1 MMQGGVGPDLSQD
14 AGRDMAS
21 PLRRSARL
29 SGALYQQTGTPS
41 QTSASKGSTHHSA
54 RRRTRGAKSDVM
66 DASAWSSSLYTAR
79 DPSQVSSYYLRPQ
92 EEDGKD
98 GANASVS
105 VGEFPGLGSLLRGSQ
120 RPPETPK
127 SSVYKKS
134 SRSTGQSTQDY
145 SEEDRFMAQVESD
158 WRQQADAC
166 ASVPDAPSAT
176 PLADAEDSV
185 FVPQQTPSVPGLFRS
200 VLRPSTGVPPEGQ
213 SPSDESSRRARFFTS
228 PQLSEPLPKRTGSMR
243 ALLVVMLLGA
253 ALSVLVLR
261 RVHLFRASP
270 TPLVVN
276 EPWAPSATPSEVHQ
290 RISAL
295 EKALNKVWQTLG
307 DTATETRRVQE
318 TFSERLSSLERRSV
332 FKQTLQTLEDD
343 VKVLRKA
350 HEDRV
355 LVWQS
360 EKQRLDDMHRR
371 LTTLERGSKGGRAGS
386 SGSSGDALQA
396 QVSDVVHKLQ
406 QVERQAREAEM
417 AASEAKRTLAPLK
430 QLLPEHLPVRYDAHS
445 QKLLIDPAFWK
456 ELKKRLPKGTHA
468 QEPMSWADFV
478 SEHRADLDA
487 ALEEVV
493 RRQVDGGVLLDR
505 ASFVQLM
512 EAELVRAKVDL
523 SARFNEH
530 AQDLQNDVLAKVRQ
544 QQAMYERSGSWERPA
559 ARDDTDVGHV
569 QRLIDAALA
578 KFTADHIARADFAQ
592 YSSGGRVI
600 PSLTS
605 PTHELQL
612 PGRRVDGLSSMLTYL
627 LPFPMRSGT
636 QDTHTLRGRMP
647 VVALHHDTSPGM
659 CWPFSGTHGQLGIQ
673 LVRRI
678 RPTAVTI
685 DHVPA
690 SLALD
695 GQASAPRDVEVWGV
709 ADSPADQEALARWRL
724 TPAARAWSDEPSPV
738 PPSPAHVFLG
748 SFVYD
753 AAGAPIQTFPLS
765 HDASTALPKGFR
777 VVQVNV
783 LSNYGMRDYTC
794 LYRVRVHGD
803 PVA

>member
-1 MMQGGVGPDLSQD
+1 MQGGVGPNLSQD
-14 AGRDMAS
+14 AGRDGAS

-29 SGALYQQTGTPS
+29 SGALYQRNGTPS
-41 QTSASKGSTHHSA
+41 QTFAPVGSTSHSG
-54 RRRTRGAKSDVM
+54 RRRTRGARSDVM

-79 DPSQVSSYYLRPQ
+79 NPSQVSSYYLRPQ
-92 EEDGKD
+92 EDGKD
-98 GANASVS
+98 GANESVS

-127 SSVYKKS
+127 SFYKGPS
-134 SRSTGQSTQDY
+134 HSAGPYTHDY
-145 SEEDRFMAQVESD
+145 SEEDRFMEQVESD
-158 WRQQADAC
+158 WRQRADAGT
-166 ASVPDAPSAT
+166 SIPDT
-176 PLADAEDSV
+176 PAEANLADADDSV

-200 VLRPSTGVPPEGQ
+200 VHRPSTGAPHETG
-213 SPSDESSRRARFFTS
+213 SPTDEASRRARFFAS
-228 PQLSEPLPKRTGSMR
+228 PQSSEMLPKRRVSKR
-243 ALLVVMLLGA
+243 FLLVM
-253 ALSVLVLR
+253 ALFGLALFALFILR
-261 RVHLFRASP
+261 RGRLHGTPS
-270 TPLVVN
+270 PLVS
-276 EPWAPSATPSEVHQ
+276 EPWTANASQNDVHQ
-290 RISAL
+290 RIYAL
-295 EKALNKVWQTLG
+295 EKALNKVWKSLS

-332 FKQTLQTLEDD
+332 FKQTLQGLEDD
-343 VKVLRKA
+343 VKALRKA
-350 HEDRV
+350 QEDRI

-360 EKQRLDDMHRR
+360 EKQRLDDMYRR
-371 LTTLERGSKGGRAGS
+371 LVTLERGSKGSRAGGGAMS
-386 SGSSGDALQA
+386 AEGLQE
-396 QVSDVVHKLQ
+396 QVSDVARKLQ

-430 QLLPEHLPVRYDAHS
+430 HLLPEHLPVRYDAHS
-445 QKLLIDPAFWK
+445 RKLLIDPAFWQ
-456 ELKKRLPKGTHA
+456 ELKKRLPKASHA
-468 QEPMSWADFV
+468 QESISWTEFV

-487 ALEEVV
+487 ALEEVI
-493 RRQVDGGVLLDR
+493 RRQVDSGLLLDR
-505 ASFVQLM
+505 ASFMQLM
-512 EAELVRAKVDL
+512 EAELARAKVDL

-530 AQDLQNDVLAKVRQ
+530 LQDLQNDVLAKVRQ

-559 ARDDTDVGHV
+559 AQDDTDVGHV
-569 QRLIDAALA
+569 RRLIDAALA
-578 KFTADHIARADFAQ
+578 KFAADHIARPDYAQ

-600 PSLTS
+600 PTLTS

-612 PGRRVDGLSSMLTYL
+612 PGRRVDGLTSMLSYL
-627 LPFPMRSGT
+627 LPLPMRSGAH
-636 QDTHTLRGRMP
+636 DTHTLRGRMP

-685 DHVPA
+685 DHVPT

-695 GQASAPRDVEVWGV
+695 GQASAPRDMEVWGV
-709 ADSPADQEALARWRL
+709 ADSSTDQEALSRWRL
-724 TPAARAWSDEPSPV
+724 TPAARAASEEPSPV
-738 PPSPAHVFLG
+738 PPSSAHVFLG

-753 AAGAPIQTFPLS
+753 AAGPPIQTFPLS
-765 HDASTALPKGFR
+765 HTASAALPLGFR

>member
-1 MMQGGVGPDLSQD
+1 MQGGVGSNLSQD
-14 AGRDMAS
+14 AGRDVAS

-29 SGALYQQTGTPS
+29 SGALYQRSGTPS
-41 QTSASKGSTHHSA
+41 QTSGPGASTSHSA
-54 RRRTRGAKSDVM
+54 RRRARGAKSDVM
-66 DASAWSSSLYTAR
+66 DASAWSSSLYSAR
-79 DPSQVSSYYLRPQ
+79 DASQVSSYYLRPQ

-98 GANASVS
+98 GANKSVS

-120 RPPETPK
+120 RPQETPK
-127 SSVYKKS
+127 SSVYK
-134 SRSTGQSTQDY
+134 RSLGRFAQDY

-158 WRQQADAC
+158 WKEQAEAN
-166 ASVPDAPSAT
+166 ASMPHAPTEEA
-176 PLADAEDSV
+176 LADADDSV

-200 VLRPSTGVPPEGQ
+200 VHRPSTGVPPEGG
-213 SPSDESSRRARFFTS
+213 SPSDEASRRARFFAS
-228 PQLSEPLPKRTGSMR
+228 PQPTTSSSRQSRSLRTWLVI
-243 ALLVVMLLGA
+243 LLMGV
-253 ALSVLVLR
+253 ALSTILFAVR
-261 RVHLFRASP
+261 QGRLFRAAPS
-270 TPLVVN
+270 PLVVS
-276 EPWAPSATPSEVHQ
+276 EPWDSSTDVHQ

-295 EKALNKVWQTLG
+295 EKALNKVWQSLG
-307 DTATETRRVQE
+307 DTTAETRRVQD

-332 FKQTLQTLEDD
+332 FKQTLQTLDDD
-343 VKVLRKA
+343 VKALRKA

-360 EKQRLDDMHRR
+360 EKKRLDDMYRR
-371 LTTLERGSKGGRAGS
+371 LTTLERGTKGTHAAS
-386 SGSSGDALQA
+386 ADASVPALQA
-396 QVSDVVHKLQ
+396 QVSEVMRKLQ
-406 QVERQAREAEM
+406 QVERQAQEAEM
-417 AASEAKRTLAPLK
+417 AASDAKRALEPLK
-430 QLLPEHLPVRYDAHS
+430 QLLPERMPVRYDGHS
-445 QKLLIDPAFWK
+445 NKLFIDPAFWL
-456 ELKKRLPKGTHA
+456 ELKKRLPTAAHA
-468 QEPMSWADFV
+468 QEPMPWADFV
-478 SEHRADLDA
+478 MEHRADLDA
-487 ALEEVV
+487 AMREVL
-493 RRQVDGGVLLDR
+493 RHQLDSGDLLDR
-505 ASFVQLM
+505 ASFMQLM
-512 EAELVRAKVDL
+512 EAEMARAKVDL

-544 QQAMYERSGSWERPA
+544 QQAMYERTGSWERPA
-559 ARDDTDVGHV
+559 AQDNTDVGHV
-569 QRLIDAALA
+569 RQLIDAALA
-578 KFTADHIARADFAQ
+578 KFAADHIARPDFAQ
-592 YSSGGRVI
+592 YSSGGRVV

-612 PGRRVDGLSSMLTYL
+612 PGRRIDGFTSMLSYL
-627 LPFPMRSGT
+627 LPLPMRSGA

-678 RPTAVTI
+678 RPTAITI

-695 GQASAPRDVEVWGV
+695 KQASAPRDMEVWGV
-709 ADSPADQEALARWRL
+709 ADSPSDQEAISRWRL
-724 TPAARAWSDEPSPV
+724 TPAARAWSEEPSPV

-753 AAGAPIQTFPLS
+753 AAGPPIQTFPLS
-765 HDASTALPKGFR
+765 DAASAALSTGFR

>member
-1 MMQGGVGPDLSQD
+1 MMQSGVGPDLSED
-14 AGRDMAS
+14 AGRNVAS

-29 SGALYQQTGTPS
+29 SGALYQRNGTPS
-41 QTSASKGSTHHSA
+41 QTSAPGGSTNHSA

-66 DASAWSSSLYTAR
+66 DASTWSSSLYTAR

-98 GANASVS
+98 GANESVS

-134 SRSTGQSTQDY
+134 SRSTGRHTHDY

-158 WRQQADAC
+158 WRQQADAGTS
-166 ASVPDAPSAT
+166 ARDAPAETS
-176 PLADAEDSV
+176 LADADDSV

-200 VLRPSTGVPPEGQ
+200 VLRPSTGVPPEGG
-213 SPSDESSRRARFFTS
+213 SPTDEASRRARFFAS
-228 PQLSEPLPKRTGSMR
+228 PESSEPLPRRSGSVR
-243 ALLVVMLLGA
+243 ALLMLVLLGV
-253 ALSVLVLR
+253 ALSMLALR
-261 RVHLFRASP
+261 RGHLFRTAP
-270 TPLVVN
+270 APLVAS
-276 EPWAPSATPSEVHQ
+276 EPWAPSATQTDVHQ

-307 DTATETRRVQE
+307 DTTTETRRVQE

-332 FKQTLQTLEDD
+332 FKQTLQALEDD
-343 VKVLRKA
+343 VQVLRKA

-355 LVWQS
+355 VVWQS

-371 LTTLERGSKGGRAGS
+371 LTALERMKGDRAG
-386 SGSSGDALQA
+386 GSSSVHALQE
-396 QVSDVVHKLQ
+396 QMSEVVHKLQ

-417 AASEAKRTLAPLK
+417 AASEVKRTLAPLK
-430 QLLPEHLPVRYDAHS
+430 QILPERLPVRYDTHTK
-445 QKLLIDPAFWK
+445 KLLIDPAFWQ
-456 ELKKRLPKGTHA
+456 ELKKRLPKGAHA
-468 QEPMSWADFV
+468 QEPMPWADFV
-478 SEHRADLDA
+478 NEHRADLDA
-487 ALEEVV
+487 ALEDMV
-493 RRQVDGGVLLDR
+493 RRQVDSGVLLDR
-505 ASFVQLM
+505 ASFMQLM
-512 EAELVRAKVDL
+512 EAELARAKVDL

-559 ARDDTDVGHV
+559 AQDDTNVGHV
-569 QRLIDAALA
+569 RRLIDAALA
-578 KFTADHIARADFAQ
+578 QFAADHIARADFAQ

-612 PGRRVDGLSSMLTYL
+612 PGRRVDGLSSMLSYL
-627 LPFPMRSGT
+627 LPLPMRSGV

-695 GQASAPRDVEVWGV
+695 GQASAPRDMEVWGV
-709 ADSPADQEALARWRL
+709 ADSPAEQEALARWRL
-724 TPAARAWSDEPSPV
+724 TPAARAWSEEPSPV
-738 PPSPAHVFLG
+738 PPSSAHVFLG

-753 AAGAPIQTFPLS
+753 AAGPPIQTFPLS
-765 HDASTALPKGFR
+765 HAASAALPMGFR

-794 LYRVRVHGD
+794 LYRVRVHGE